1 MGPFHVVFIPAFRRI
16 EVVECSYQSPGA
28 VIISLVC
35 RVWNVEKSQVVA
47 SAELFQAFNFRF
59 QLL

>member
-1 MGPFHVVFIPAFRRI
+1 MGPFYVVLIPAFRRI

-35 RVWNVEKSQVVA
+35 RLWNVEKSQVAA
-47 SAELFQAFNFRF
+47 SAE
-59 QLL
+59 